1 MLTRNDVCL
10 LNEQYITI
18 SKEEDNFIELHSD
31 STGYCWTIF
40 YNQFE
45 KSNKYTMVFCSK
57 CGDIYRRIAWNNRGK
72 HSIVWRC
79 CTRVEHGPG
88 RCDAETIPEEDLQM
102 VTVILIDFIRGWVY
116 NIVRVLCAER
126 NNG

>member
-18 SKEEDNFIELHSD
+18 TKEEDNFIELHSD

-45 KSNKYTMVFCSK
+45 KSNKYT
-57 CGDIYRRIAWNNRGK
+57 IYYKTNEKEKSFHQHSLCQSASDAARRIMHRDQQIFAEMKKTRRFQRG
-72 HSIVWRC
+72 
-79 CTRVEHGPG
+79 
-88 RCDAETIPEEDLQM
+88 
-102 VTVILIDFIRGWVY
+102 
-116 NIVRVLCAER
+116 CA
-126 NNG
+126 G